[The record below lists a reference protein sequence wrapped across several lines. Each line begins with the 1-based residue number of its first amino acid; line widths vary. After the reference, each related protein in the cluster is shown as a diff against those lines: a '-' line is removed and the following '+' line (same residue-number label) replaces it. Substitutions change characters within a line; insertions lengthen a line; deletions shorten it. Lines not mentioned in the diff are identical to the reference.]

1 MTLPE
6 LRCYRHADRTAGV
19 ACQRCDRPICPDCMI
34 SASVGFQ
41 CPNCARGGAQRVIN
55 PSARW
60 SAGRT
65 GARPAVTIGLI
76 VLNVL
81 AYAVV
86 TVRPGLGF
94 DGQLIGRI
102 SVPGV
107 ARVGVGEGEWWRLL
121 TGGFLHASPT
131 HLAFNMFA
139 LWSLG
144 DGLER
149 ALGSVRFAAVY
160 LTCLLSGSFGV
171 MIVSPNSF
179 TVGASGAV
187 FGLFG
192 VLLALQLSRGIP
204 LAQTRLGLVLAINLG
219 FTFLVPGISIGGHIG
234 GLLGGIVVGMGWFGV
249 PRSHRDAPPA
259 MGWAVTA
266 ALAVVSVV
274 GAIAIA
280 SAAPLGGVAG

>member
-1 MTLPE
+1 MTLPQS
-6 LRCYRHADRTAGV
+6 RCYRHADRFAGV
-19 ACQRCDRPICPDCMI
+19 SCQRCDRPICPDCMI

-41 CPNCARGGAQRVIN
+41 CPNCANQGRQRVVN
-55 PSARW
+55 PQARW
-60 SAGRT
+60 AR
-65 GARPAVTIGLI
+65 GASLQRPTVTIALI

-81 AYAVV
+81 AFAYTLTGGGRA
-86 TVRPGLGF
+86 T
-94 DGQLIGRI
+94 DGELIGRYV
-102 SVPGV
+102 VPGLV
-107 ARVGVGEGEWWRLL
+107 QLGVGEGEWWRLV
-121 TGGFLHASPT
+121 TGGFLHAST
-131 HLAFNMFA
+131 MHLAFNMFA

-144 DGLER
+144 EGLER

>member
-86 TVRPGLGF
+86 TVRPGLGL
-94 DGQLIGRI
+94 DGELIGRI

-107 ARVGVGEGEWWRLL
+107 VRVGVGEGEWWRLL

-149 ALGSVRFAAVY
+149 VLGPVRFLAVY
-160 LTCLLSGSFGV
+160 LTSLFTGAFGV
-171 MIVSPNSF
+171 MLLDPNSR

-192 VLLALQLSRGIP
+192 VLLAFQLSRSIP
-204 LAQTRLGLVLAINLG
+204 LSQTRLGLMLAINLG
-219 FTFLVPGISIGGHIG
+219 LTFLVPGISIGGHVG
-234 GLLGGIVVGMGWFGV
+234 GLAGGVLAGFAWFGA
-249 PRSHRDAPPA
+249 PKAHRDPSPLT
-259 MGWAVTA
+259 GWAVTA
-266 ALAVVSVV
+266 GLAVVAVAGS
-274 GAIAIA
+274 IALA
-280 SAAPLGGVAG
+280 AAAPPV